1 MPPLVASVLEPAE
14 LEAMRARLKQ
24 LPEPPV
30 RARLGG
36 DDWRGALGVFL
47 LVFLSTF
54 PVVIPFIVMQRRRA
68 GLARLQRHRRRP
80 ALRGRL
86 RFGRITGRRP
96 VVAGIVMVVFGAILV
111 GLTIALGG

>member
-1 MPPLVASVLEPAE
+1 MVASVLEPAE
-14 LEAMRARLKQ
+14 LEAMRVRLKQ

-30 RARLGG
+30 RARLDG

-54 PVVIPFIVMQRRRA
+54 PVVIPFIVMRDA
-68 GLARLQRHRRRP
+68 VP
-80 ALRGRL
+80 ALRVSNAIAVALLFVAGYA
-86 RFGRITGRRP
+86 FGRITGRRP
-96 VVAGIVMVVFGAILV
+96 VVAGIVMVVFGSILV